1 MVGLIKFP
9 DAGAHSHSF
18 LSIGQNGVKIDNTHW
33 HQTGEKQQMTPKEM
47 FDCRQTVDQMDV
59 DPGTYY
65 DVIAN
70 PSVDNLVG
78 GRDKLR
84 LVCTPDQKMEQKLAF
99 EAACAFKPRLVMYDL
114 NMRKYIKGK
123 YGKEIPN
130 LAEKWRRLCWNCFN
144 PGDQLKCCNKCRIA
158 QYCSK
163 DCITED
169 WPVHKA
175 LHKTKNEIE
184 WQENSEL
191 FI

>member
-1 MVGLIKFP
+1 
-9 DAGAHSHSF
+9 
-18 LSIGQNGVKIDNTHW
+18 
-33 HQTGEKQQMTPKEM
+33 MTPKEM
-47 FDCRQTVDQMDV
+47 LDCRQTVDQMDV

-130 LAEKWRRLCWNCFN
+130 LAQKWRRLCWACFT
-144 PGDQLKCCNKCRIA
+144 PVDQLKCCAKCKIA
-158 QYCSK
+158 LYCSK
-163 DCITED
+163 NCQRQD
-169 WPVHKA
+169 WKVHKE
-175 LHKTKNEIE
+175 LHGMQTEIE
-184 WQENSEL
+184 REESSNL
-191 FI
+191 HF